1 MYSTYI
7 STSSALRHLCTV
19 YSMKNVD
26 AHAHYFLIYDV
37 TILGWHLTDKCHKE
51 SNMDQNYNLGNLYV

>member
-1 MYSTYI
+1 
-7 STSSALRHLCTV
+7 
-19 YSMKNVD
+19 MKNVD